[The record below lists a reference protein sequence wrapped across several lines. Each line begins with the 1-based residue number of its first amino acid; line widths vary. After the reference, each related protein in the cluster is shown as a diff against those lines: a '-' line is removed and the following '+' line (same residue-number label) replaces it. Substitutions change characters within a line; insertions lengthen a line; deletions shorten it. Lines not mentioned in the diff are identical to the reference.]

1 MMEGVYPHIY
11 IWAHLKRKSRKKYR
25 CLFSHK
31 SRFYKI
37 YFLETGRPNG
47 LLTKL
52 IVGVKNALNKWTKV
66 MVSNLYEEAR
76 IRDHLQIPTRLV
88 G

>member
-1 MMEGVYPHIY
+1 MLGKTADGRYLPT
-11 IWAHLKRKSRKKYR
+11 HLYLSPFEEKIKKYR

-37 YFLETGRPNG
+37 YFWETGRPNG

-52 IVGVKNALNKWTKV
+52 IVGVKECPEQMN
-66 MVSNLYEEAR
+66 
-76 IRDHLQIPTRLV
+76 
-88 G
+88 